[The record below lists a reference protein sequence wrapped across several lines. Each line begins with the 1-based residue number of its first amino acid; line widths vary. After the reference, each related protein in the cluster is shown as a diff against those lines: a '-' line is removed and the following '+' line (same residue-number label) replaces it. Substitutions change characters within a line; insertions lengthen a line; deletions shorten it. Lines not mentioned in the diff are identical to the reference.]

1 MIIIKGNKKQKKIII
16 NSSEQAKTVNN
27 TDIKHHKNVRKKAKI
42 KITHEYTYRLRIT
55 VKT

>member
-27 TDIKHHKNVRKKAKI
+27 TDIKHHKNVRKKSQNQNH
-42 KITHEYTYRLRIT
+42 T
-55 VKT
+55 